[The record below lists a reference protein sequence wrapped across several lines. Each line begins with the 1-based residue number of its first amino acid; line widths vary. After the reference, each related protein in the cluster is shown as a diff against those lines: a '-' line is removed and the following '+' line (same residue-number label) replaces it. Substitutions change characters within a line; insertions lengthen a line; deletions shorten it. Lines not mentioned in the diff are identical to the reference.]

1 MFRSRRSP
9 LRRSPLRRS
18 PLRRSP
24 YSPLRGGATLHQNP
38 EPEELVAKPAPEP
51 YSGLVVDS
59 LIETLMK
66 ITSFK
71 EFYRMRYMN
80 KLTREAV
87 NTIVSNPD
95 LLKRKLM
102 NTNNAD
108 IEKLY
113 RIRNT
118 IPIHMRTLFS
128 LVLLEVI
135 KEKKIMRIAKI
146 INPGIWLNVK
156 KNKFF
161 VKNKRYSGF
170 DDPRLI
176 RQIRQIKSDHNLEYG
191 DIIEYNEIFSRDSS
205 VMEYGWGKI
214 QGYIFLLE
222 GDKFET
228 GSQFEDD
235 GLWKHV
241 NTQNTK
247 IKTQNIKYDF
257 SYISKNEHVFGYMGG
272 GEETFWI

>member
-1 MFRSRRSP
+1 M
-9 LRRSPLRRS
+9 
-18 PLRRSP
+18 
-24 YSPLRGGATLHQNP
+24 A
-38 EPEELVAKPAPEP
+38 
-51 YSGLVVDS
+51 
-59 LIETLMK
+59 

-71 EFYRMRYMN
+71 EFYSMRTMD
-80 KLTREAV
+80 KLHKATV
-87 NTIVSNPD
+87 DGIVSNRD

-113 RIRNT
+113 HWRIRNT

-156 KNKFF
+156 KNIFF

-176 RQIRQIKSDHNLEYG
+176 RQIRQIKSEHNLEYG

-257 SYISKNEHVFGYMGG
+257 SYISKNEHVFGYVDDWG
-272 GEETFWI
+272 ETFWI

>member
-18 PLRRSP
+18 PYRRSP

-113 RIRNT
+113 RIRN
-118 IPIHMRTLFS
+118 
-128 LVLLEVI
+128 
-135 KEKKIMRIAKI
+135 
-146 INPGIWLNVK
+146 
-156 KNKFF
+156 
-161 VKNKRYSGF
+161 
-170 DDPRLI
+170 
-176 RQIRQIKSDHNLEYG
+176 
-191 DIIEYNEIFSRDSS
+191 NE
-205 VMEYGWGKI
+205 
-214 QGYIFLLE
+214 
-222 GDKFET
+222 
-228 GSQFEDD
+228 
-235 GLWKHV
+235 
-241 NTQNTK
+241 NC
-247 IKTQNIKYDF
+247 
-257 SYISKNEHVFGYMGG
+257 
-272 GEETFWI
+272 